1 MVNVLT
7 KKKKKNTRTF
17 LEVMGMLGTSVVEM
31 VS

>member
-7 KKKKKNTRTF
+7 KKKKNTRTF